1 MASSSSSFFSR
12 TYRPST
18 LGNVPYARG
27 CGCPTPGEESLPSE
41 ATGQG
46 ILLIFSTSFS
56 SIAWYIQLAPPLSC
70 PLITYSTPFSIV
82 GSFPSWI
89 IQS

>member
-1 MASSSSSFFSR
+1 MASSSESSFFSR

-41 ATGQG
+41 AIMVKGCCM
-46 ILLIFSTSFS
+46 IFSTSFS
-56 SIAWYIQLAPPLSC
+56 SIA
-70 PLITYSTPFSIV
+70 
-82 GSFPSWI
+82 
-89 IQS
+89 